1 MNQIKL
7 PNNKSVIVETSELI
21 ELARLSYFVERYQFM
36 FQQRQKR
43 KLINS
48 YDEYLEK
55 ILQANLDYN
64 IYLGKLKQ
72 KYPTLRKAEK
82 FYFNVSDNK
91 IFIIKEFKE

>member
-7 PNNKSVIVETSELI
+7 PNNKSIIVETSELI
-21 ELARLSYFVERYQFM
+21 ELARLSYLVERYQFM

-55 ILQANLDYN
+55 TSPLIDYYESKNLLIRINNIDANIIFDKVSSLV
-64 IYLGKLKQ
+64 
-72 KYPTLRKAEK
+72 RKA
-82 FYFNVSDNK
+82 
-91 IFIIKEFKE
+91 